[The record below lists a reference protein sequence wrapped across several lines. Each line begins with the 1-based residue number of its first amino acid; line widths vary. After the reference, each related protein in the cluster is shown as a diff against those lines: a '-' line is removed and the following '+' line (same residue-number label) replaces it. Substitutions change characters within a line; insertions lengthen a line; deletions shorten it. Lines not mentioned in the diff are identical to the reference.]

1 MEVYKMKTENP
12 IPQTVGLESDKRI
25 IEEIERIERERIE
38 KGLTVSKQDNFVKI
52 TDYLLEDEYVK

>member
-1 MEVYKMKTENP
+1 MKTENP